1 MAPNSVPEMQ
11 RVPLEEIC
19 LQIKPLPLAAAVTAH
34 PSSSYPSSTTA
45 HRSTNI
51 GLFLAKALSPPDPFA
66 VRHAI
71 ENLQRLGALDEDEE
85 LTALGSTLSRLAV
98 HPRIGKMLVY
108 GSLLHCLSPLLSVAA
123 AASLSRDPFLSP
135 ITNRNAAD
143 AARRAFA
150 TGSAAGSDHLAVV
163 MAHEGWMRANAEGRA
178 MGYCDEN
185 FLAPS
190 GMRLMLGLKMQIERM
205 LWGAGLAQLGESL
218 DADLPPKAQAQAQGA
233 GARGMVGQRKET
245 GVGGGRGVEGGSGS
259 GGGGDGGDG
268 AAGGVGGGVSSLSGR
283 PDIRHVT
290 RIDARTGST
299 QLSDSRG
306 AAAGSRESWRDKEDR
321 GSDRDRERER
331 DRERDRDRDR
341 DRDSVRDRDRERE
354 RDRDRDRDG
363 VRDRE
368 RDRDRD
374 RGRDS
379 DRDRDRDREREK
391 EREREREGERE
402 SEGRRHRS
410 KWDVRVAD
418 ERMDE
423 QMDGRDYPPGP
434 DRANAAASEPHI
446 DDTDEAS
453 LFIARSVLV
462 AGLSPHVARS
472 DMLPEARGGAG
483 SGSSSGGKQ
492 KVRLRFGFRTSEGR
506 VWIHPT
512 GVIPQQGK
520 ALDDGGVH
528 FLTFNERV
536 QTSQV
541 FIRGCTLIP
550 ALSIVLFGG
559 PIQLAPAPSPFLPLG
574 GAFPSGNPYGAAA
587 AGAYGFGSS
596 SLASQPVLLVVDRWI
611 EFVVDRH
618 VGELLVQLR
627 AVLDSILGRWV
638 AGGPR
643 PANERRVVGCAVRL
657 LEQAGRAAVRELEN
671 AEKNAADTAG
681 AGAGGFGGVAGGA
694 GGAGGYGGVA
704 GAGGPVAGPVE
715 TEAGDVECHVESKK
729 QSVDVESFS
738 KYGKDSSADLK
749 AKVTWTCRDCDR
761 SCLPVRDE
769 SQCIC
774 GHRLREHRLEPP
786 TTQQSSSETIAA
798 ENLTDSRLS
807 ENPELQDS
815 DSLAGPPSDS
825 HSGSSSSSSPSSHC
839 GEFQL
844 VCGRAKCACESFFF
858 IPAQGVWILRCRC
871 KHKHVEHEPTSHKCI
886 RPKCSCDK
894 FDSPW
899 VCNCNHPWGHH
910 TQQTNVLTRQQLL
923 KQRMEDIASP
933 APEVN
938 NVAAL
943 MRGLQA

>member
-1 MAPNSVPEMQ
+1 MLPPLHSHSETTSCFQAFSASKNVLLPSTLYHYLPRRLSIHVLHRSHGFLPQSQVYEAMAPNSVPEMQ

-245 GVGGGRGVEGGSGS
+245 GVGGGRGVEGRSGS
-259 GGGGDGGDG
+259 GGGGDGDDG
-268 AAGGVGGGVSSLSGR
+268 AGGGVGGGVSSLS
-283 PDIRHVT
+283 
-290 RIDARTGST
+290 
-299 QLSDSRG
+299 
-306 AAAGSRESWRDKEDR
+306 
-321 GSDRDRERER
+321 
-331 DRERDRDRDR
+331 
-341 DRDSVRDRDRERE
+341 
-354 RDRDRDRDG
+354 
-363 VRDRE
+363 
-368 RDRDRD
+368 
-374 RGRDS
+374 
-379 DRDRDRDREREK
+379 
-391 EREREREGERE
+391 
-402 SEGRRHRS
+402 
-410 KWDVRVAD
+410 VAD

-446 DDTDEAS
+446 DDTDESS

-618 VGELLVQLR
+618 MGELLVQLR

-681 AGAGGFGGVAGGA
+681 AGAGGFGGVAGAAGGA
-694 GGAGGYGGVA
+694 GGAGGFGGVA
-704 GAGGPVAGPVE
+704 GAGGPVGAMGSLGGMVSAGGGAVAVRVIDDGDRWMSGVG
-715 TEAGDVECHVESKK
+715 AGGGDWRGGGAAGGGDWRS
-729 QSVDVESFS
+729 
-738 KYGKDSSADLK
+738 GGAAGAD
-749 AKVTWTCRDCDR
+749 WR
-761 SCLPVRDE
+761 
-769 SQCIC
+769 
-774 GHRLREHRLEPP
+774 GGG
-786 TTQQSSSETIAA
+786 
-798 ENLTDSRLS
+798 
-807 ENPELQDS
+807 
-815 DSLAGPPSDS
+815 AG
-825 HSGSSSSSSPSSHC
+825 
-839 GEFQL
+839 
-844 VCGRAKCACESFFF
+844 GR
-858 IPAQGVWILRCRC
+858 
-871 KHKHVEHEPTSHKCI
+871 HEP
-886 RPKCSCDK
+886 
-894 FDSPW
+894 SP
-899 VCNCNHPWGHH
+899 
-910 TQQTNVLTRQQLL
+910 
-923 KQRMEDIASP
+923 
-933 APEVN
+933 
-938 NVAAL
+938 
-943 MRGLQA
+943 RGYGDRVSRDGSGYRR